1 MSNMATKKTI
11 LQAQRAND
19 PRALAIQQFPAN
31 NELGIDNARIL
42 AGFLGKIVTAVST
55 IDANRDGKITA
66 LEILNKLQ
74 VIAFDA
80 FVTLPGISVK
90 KAIAELRDANN
101 EERQQLLLAF
111 AEKFQLNNVEAE
123 WLLEDWI
130 FWLEQGYTLYVRTK
144 QMFAKTEEEPVG

>member
-1 MSNMATKKTI
+1 MATKKTI

-19 PRALAIQQFPAN
+19 PRSLAIQQLPIN

-42 AGFLGKIVTAVST
+42 SGFIGKVVTAVST
-55 IDANRDGKITA
+55 IDANQDGKITA

-80 FVTLPGISVK
+80 FVTLPGMSVK
-90 KAIAELRDANN
+90 RAIAELRDANN

-123 WLLEDWI
+123 WLLEDWL
-130 FWLEQGYTLYVRTK
+130 FWLEEGFTLYTRTK
-144 QMFAKTEEEPVG
+144 EMFTKTEVVPVG